1 MISTY
6 LLLSYT
12 TNRTFVLS
20 IGKKNQNKYRQILH
34 FYFYKEISMTYLV
47 RYSLRTEITSKDMI
61 TIPRRMYNILFSTLI
76 VKRLKPNYFKVMGE
90 NPKSLKNN

>member
-20 IGKKNQNKYRQILH
+20 TGKENQNKYRQILH

-61 TIPRRMYNILFSTLI
+61 TIPRRMYNILFSLLDFSTDELI
-76 VKRLKPNYFKVMGE
+76 IFLLMVMLIS
-90 NPKSLKNN
+90 N

>member
-20 IGKKNQNKYRQILH
+20 IGKKKQNKYRQILH

-61 TIPRRMYNILFSTLI
+61 TIPRRMYTILFSLLDFPTDELI
-76 VKRLKPNYFKVMGE
+76 IFLLMVILISN
-90 NPKSLKNN
+90 

>member
-61 TIPRRMYNILFSTLI
+61 TIPRRMYNILFSLLDFSTDELI
-76 VKRLKPNYFKVMGE
+76 IFLLMGMLIS
-90 NPKSLKNN
+90 N

>member
-6 LLLSYT
+6 LLLSYK

-61 TIPRRMYNILFSTLI
+61 TIPRRMYNILFSLLDFPTDELI
-76 VKRLKPNYFKVMGE
+76 IFLLMVILISN
-90 NPKSLKNN
+90 